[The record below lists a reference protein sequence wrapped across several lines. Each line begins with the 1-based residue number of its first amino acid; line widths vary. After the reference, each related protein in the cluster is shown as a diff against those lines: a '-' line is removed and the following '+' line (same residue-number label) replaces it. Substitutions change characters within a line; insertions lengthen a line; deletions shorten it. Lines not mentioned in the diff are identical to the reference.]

1 MTDQLRPGK
10 KAILAAAAITLL
22 AVAAAFLVWSR
33 SGWYLTLRDTTGELY
48 ARYPIQNGEWF
59 SVEFIHSVN
68 KSPLTDC
75 YQIQDHQIYVEK
87 TIYYGFGAGVQT
99 EIEPGQELTYGDDE
113 SMIVTGFHKRM
124 DHLQYI
130 VGTVSD
136 HWLVVNG
143 CQQISLRDLCGKN
156 AVVSFHCEHFWF

>member
-33 SGWYLTLRDTTGELY
+33 SGWYLTLRDTNGELY

-75 YQIQDHQIYVEK
+75 YHIQDHQIYVEK

-136 HWLVVNG
+136 HWLVVNDG
-143 CQQISLRDLCGKN
+143 QQISLRDLCGKN
-156 AVVSFHCEHFWF
+156 AVVSFRCEHFWF